1 MTLLSSINLYSNF
14 EITVL
19 SMFDW
24 VLKTVFILIA
34 SDSFILLINT
44 LYMSIYSSTHTSL
57 QMLHPVC
64 KFSDF
69 RDLPVAQLRSLRHT
83 HSFYHNHRV
92 LTSCRSRFFTKASGT
107 VLRIPTVPSKN
118 PGCWMEIL
126 RVETFF
132 LNMNSKAK
140 VHRMAVFWDDWGAE
154 KTLWFVLWQEGEH
167 TQMATVRKQPMNA
180 CGARPVLKAEYQPW
194 NK

>member
-1 MTLLSSINLYSNF
+1 MTLPLLIFTPTLKL
-14 EITVL
+14 L

-24 VLKTVFILIA
+24 ALKTVFILIT
-34 SDSFILLINT
+34 SDSFTLLINT
-44 LYMSIYSSTHTSL
+44 LYMFIYSSTHTSL

-64 KFSDF
+64 KFADF
-69 RDLPVAQLRSLRHT
+69 RDLPGAQLRSLRHT

-92 LTSCRSRFFTKASGT
+92 LTSCRSGFFTKASGT
-107 VLRIPTVPSKN
+107 VLRIPIVPSKN

-132 LNMNSKAK
+132 LNINSKAK
-140 VHRMAVFWDDWGAE
+140 VHRTAVFWDDWGAE
-154 KTLWFVLWQEGEH
+154 KMTSWIVLWQEGEH
-167 TQMATVRKQPMNA
+167 TLMATVRKQPTNV
-180 CGARPVLKAEYQPW
+180 CGMKPVLKAEHHPW